1 MDLNSE
7 AALHGSEQSP
17 IAQSPI
23 AIVPAPAG
31 DQPMDAREAA
41 RSLAAWRHNRDQE
54 PAKSTGKPK
63 PGAPRAKGPP
73 AVPQVAQESIPAQAG
88 YDAVEVPV
96 CADVAKEALQAG
108 FDPRA
113 DAGTD
118 LPP

>member
-41 RSLAAWRHNRDQE
+41 RSLAAWRHNRDQQ
-54 PAKSTGKPK
+54 PDKSKDQPQ
-63 PGAPRAKGPP
+63 PGAPRA
-73 AVPQVAQESIPAQAG
+73 
-88 YDAVEVPV
+88 
-96 CADVAKEALQAG
+96 
-108 FDPRA
+108 
-113 DAGTD
+113 
-118 LPP
+118 